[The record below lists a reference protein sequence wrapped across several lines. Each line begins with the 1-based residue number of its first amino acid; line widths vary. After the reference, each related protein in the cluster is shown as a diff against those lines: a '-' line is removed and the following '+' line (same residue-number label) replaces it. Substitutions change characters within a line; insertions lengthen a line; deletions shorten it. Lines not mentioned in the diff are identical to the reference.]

1 MLHFDRKC
9 EPSPPA
15 SLPSSGRKWLR
26 GDSLLLV
33 PGRPHQAGCPK
44 FGPGE
49 RPELPRAPRNAKKP
63 EGCRGEAPPLPGSRL
78 QPSPSRI
85 GFLHKSAAG
94 RKGCAL
100 ERAGPCAH
108 IRARGSQIRAKPL
121 VTPKFINRRWR
132 PRLGRGAREPRSRCT
147 VLPTQGSGERG
158 AGPLGEVS
166 PEEGAAGDH

>member
-1 MLHFDRKC
+1 MLR
-9 EPSPPA
+9 SPKA
-15 SLPSSGRKWLR
+15 AA
-26 GDSLLLV
+26 
-33 PGRPHQAGCPK
+33 GRP
-44 FGPGE
+44 
-49 RPELPRAPRNAKKP
+49 
-63 EGCRGEAPPLPGSRL
+63 PPLPGSRL

-147 VLPTQGSGERG
+147 VLPTQGSGERA